1 MTLSR
6 RDILK
11 LSALVAA
18 STVLASCDR
27 LTRPITRTLAPVKVA
42 SWPDIDAS
50 EYLALNRLTFG
61 PRPEER
67 QRVAEI
73 GLAGWIEEQLA
84 PESVSDSA
92 CNFRLRNLSTL
103 GMSAADLHGISDE
116 IFDNM
121 DRQKVPREL
130 RTATLLRQTY
140 SRRQLHE
147 VVTEFWSDHFNI
159 TTEKNDCFY
168 LKTVDDRE
176 VIRKHALGSFR
187 DLVWAS
193 AHSPAMLTYL
203 DNQANVKGAPN
214 ENYARELMEL
224 HTLGVDGG
232 YTQTDVMELARC
244 LTGWGVKKHFW
255 RGEFKFFEKQH
266 DIGAK
271 KVLGLEIANAGQAEA
286 ERVLDLLADHPSTA
300 RFIAVKLARRFLA
313 DDPPAEV
320 VDKAAAAFTR
330 SRGDI
335 RSVLR
340 VILLDGLALAQPKYK
355 RPVNFVVSSLRLLN
369 ADTDGGNA
377 IQDYLMQMGQTYF
390 AWPTPDGYP
399 DRALPWQGN
408 LMPRWQFAFALLR
421 NEIGGTRINLPKLIE
436 SIGAQSLPEIVDAI
450 ASLLLGAPL
459 PESDRDALIADLQSA
474 GATED
479 ESTQIITAGILSSP
493 AFQWR

>member
-27 LTRPITRTLAPVKVA
+27 LTRPITRTLAPLKAA
-42 SWPDIDAS
+42 SWPQLDPAD
-50 EYLALNRLTFG
+50 YLALNRLTFG

-73 GLAGWIEEQLA
+73 GLAAWIEEQLA
-84 PESVSDSA
+84 PDSIPDNA

-103 GMSAADLHGISDE
+103 NMSASDLFDISDQ

-121 DRQKVPREL
+121 NRQKVPREL
-130 RTATLLRQTY
+130 RTAALLRQTY

-187 DLVWAS
+187 DLVSAS

-232 YTQTDVMELARC
+232 YSQTDVMELARC

-266 DIGAK
+266 DTGIK
-271 KVLGLEIANAGQAEA
+271 NVLGLEIQNTGQAEA
-286 ERVLDLLADHPSTA
+286 ERVLDLLADHPAAA
-300 RFIAVKLARRFLA
+300 RFISVKLARRFLA
-313 DDPPAEV
+313 DDPPEEV
-320 VDKAAAAFTR
+320 IAKAIAAFTR

-335 RSVLR
+335 RAVLR

-355 RPVNFVVSSLRLLN
+355 RPANFVVSSLRLLN

-377 IQDYLMQMGQTYF
+377 MQDYLMQMGQSYF
-390 AWPTPDGYP
+390 LWPTPDGYP

-421 NEIGGTRINLPKLIE
+421 SEIGGTRVQLSKLIE
-436 SIGAQSLPEIVDAI
+436 TTGAKSLPEIVDAI
-450 ASLLLGAPL
+450 TYLLLGAPL
-459 PESDRDALIADLQSA
+459 HESERDALIADLQSA
-474 GATED
+474 GANED